1 MREYIEVEYRH
12 SRLGYYLP
20 VEDLSISPDDW
31 VIVTVDRGYDIAKVI
46 NTCIS
51 GEDVDAVFDS
61 QTDPKLVR
69 LATPDD
75 LEKLENIVQKEEKAA
90 ETFLKVL
97 PKYDFEMK
105 LIGTVYQ
112 FDGNK
117 LTFFFTAP
125 ARIDFRMFVRELAN
139 SFKTRI
145 ELHQTTGRE
154 EAKRIGGFG
163 MCGKA
168 YCCSTFMK
176 RFNQVTI
183 KMAKDQNLS
192 GNLSKISGPCG
203 RLLCCLH
210 FEEEYY
216 LEQAK
221 DFPEIGQGVIHNG
234 QKMYVFRCDYY
245 NKTVFLANEDELM
258 EAIPLK
264 EYEKLKKIA
273 STYVRE
279 EN

>member
-1 MREYIEVEYRH
+1 MQDYIEVEYRNN
-12 SRLGYYLP
+12 RLGYYILS
-20 VEDLSISPDDW
+20 EDMELNPDDW
-31 VIVTVDRGYDIAKVI
+31 VIVTVDRGHDIAKVI
-46 NTCIS
+46 STSIA
-51 GEDVDAVFDS
+51 GEDIDAIYES
-61 QTDPKLVR
+61 QTEPKLVR
-69 LATPDD
+69 LATDED
-75 LEKLENIVQKEEKAA
+75 IEKLQNIESKEEKAT
-90 ETFLKVL
+90 ETFLSIL
-97 PKYDFEMK
+97 PRYDFEMK

-125 ARIDFRMFVRELAN
+125 GRIDFRMFVRELAN

-210 FEEEYY
+210 FEEDFY

-221 DFPEIGQGVIHNG
+221 DFPEVGQGVIFNKD
-234 QKMYVFRCDYY
+234 KMYVFRCDYY
-245 NKTVFLANEDELM
+245 NKTIFLANEDELI
-258 EAIPLK
+258 ESVSL
-264 EYEKLKKIA
+264 EDFNKLKKIR
-273 STYVRE
+273 SNYVRE
-279 EN
+279 N

>member
-1 MREYIEVEYRH
+1 MREYIEVEYRNN
-12 SRLGYYLP
+12 RLGYYLLP
-20 VEDLSISPDDW
+20 EGMEMKPDDW
-31 VIVTVDRGYDIAKVI
+31 IIGTVDRGHDIAKVI
-46 NTCIS
+46 NTSIT
-51 GEDVDAVFDS
+51 GEDIDAIFDS
-61 QTDPKLVR
+61 QNDPKIVR
-69 LATPDD
+69 LATEED
-75 LEKLENIVQKEEKAA
+75 LQKLANIESKEEKAS
-90 ETFLKVL
+90 ETFVSIL

-125 ARIDFRMFVRELAN
+125 GRVDFRMFVRELAN
-139 SFKTRI
+139 AFKTRI

-210 FEEEYY
+210 FEEDYY

-221 DFPEIGQGVIHNG
+221 DFPDVGQGVIYNKE
-234 QKMYVFRCDYY
+234 KMYVFRCDYY
-245 NKTVFLANEDELM
+245 NKMIFLANSDEMIESVDL
-258 EAIPLK
+258 EEFK
-264 EYEKLKKIA
+264 KLKKIR
-273 STYVRE
+273 SNYVRE
-279 EN
+279 R